1 MLDWYSSAHKYSEHA
16 TLLKHRKF
24 RGLIVTLVRVC
35 GVGRL
40 AKGSKKCQRD
50 SPGKNL
56 DVSLRYREKLHTSD
70 FCRRLRGDFI
80 EVYKIMRGLDKFPPR
95 AS

>member
-16 TLLKHRKF
+16 TPLKHRKF

-56 DVSLRYREKLHTSD
+56 DVGLRYREKLHTSD

-80 EVYKIMRGLDKFPPR
+80 EVYKIMRGLDKFSPR

>member
-1 MLDWYSSAHKYSEHA
+1 M
-16 TLLKHRKF
+16 
-24 RGLIVTLVRVC
+24 TLVRVC

-40 AKGSKKCQRD
+40 AKGSKEVQRD
-50 SPGKNL
+50 SSGKDL
-56 DVSLRYREKLHTSD
+56 DVGLRYREKLHTSD